1 MGITRSSLFELKSKE
16 LILFILQT
24 FVELLL
30 CAVYHWGIKLK
41 HSPCPQGVSSLA
53 YKSNVKQLVELQSDR
68 LGGGTTRPWKKREKK
83 WWMWTKAGSGEAPAF
98 PGHASVRDGGALLKS
113 HFRSSWGLWVGG
125 SHGWVEEEKS
135 MQLSQGVSLS
145 ISSLPQN
152 GSGEG
157 SQESTW

>member
-68 LGGGTTRPWKKREKK
+68 LGGGTRPWKKR
-83 WWMWTKAGSGEAPAF
+83 GEEMVNVDQ
-98 PGHASVRDGGALLKS
+98 GWQR
-113 HFRSSWGLWVGG
+113 GG
-125 SHGWVEEEKS
+125 SSFPWAC
-135 MQLSQGVSLS
+135 
-145 ISSLPQN
+145 
-152 GSGEG
+152 
-157 SQESTW
+157 

>member
-68 LGGGTTRPWKKREKK
+68 LGGGTRLGRGISPLKGRRNGECGPRLA
-83 WWMWTKAGSGEAPAF
+83 AG
-98 PGHASVRDGGALLKS
+98 RLQLALGML
-113 HFRSSWGLWVGG
+113 
-125 SHGWVEEEKS
+125 E
-135 MQLSQGVSLS
+135 
-145 ISSLPQN
+145 
-152 GSGEG
+152 
-157 SQESTW
+157 